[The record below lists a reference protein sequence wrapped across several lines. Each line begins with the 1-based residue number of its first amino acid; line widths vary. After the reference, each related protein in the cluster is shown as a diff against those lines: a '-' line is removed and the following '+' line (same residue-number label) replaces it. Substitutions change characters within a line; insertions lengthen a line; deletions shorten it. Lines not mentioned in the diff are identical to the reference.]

1 MAKTVADVTDAVAGM
16 QADWELARALLGG
29 TSAMRAAGKKFLPK
43 WPSEEQNAYENR
55 LATAVLFPAY
65 QRTVTTLTGK
75 PFSKPVTIGEDVPSN
90 VRDWLADV
98 DLQGRNIDAFA
109 ADLMQVG
116 LGYGLGGILVDFPT
130 KADDVRTVADERAAG
145 LRPYMVE
152 IMPWQVLGW
161 KESRKNGAW
170 VLDQLRI
177 MECVDEPDPQD
188 PWATVKVDQ
197 VRVLEPGKWA
207 TYRQQGEKKEWLLHK
222 EGTTTINFIPYVPVY
237 GERTGFMMGKPP
249 LIEVA
254 HLNTAHWQS
263 ASDQQTILHIARVP
277 ILTVIGAEDGVNAA
291 GQPVPWK
298 LEVGASSAVRLP
310 KDGDMKFVEHTGAA
324 IEAGQK
330 DLDALEERMRQAG
343 AELLVLSPGKVTATQ
358 VATENA
364 VGMCALQR
372 IVQGLEDALD
382 TALDYMAKWV
392 KAEDGGH
399 VSLFNDF
406 GAATLAEAS
415 ADLLLKANQAGKL
428 SDETF
433 HAELQRRGIVSSDVP
448 WQEERD
454 RLEAQGPPLGTL
466 TDPTAG
472 PALSPRKR
480 SLTIERTGNK
490 LTATED

>member
-1 MAKTVADVTDAVAGM
+1 MAKTVADVTDAVAAM
-16 QADWELARALLGG
+16 QADWELARSLLGG
-29 TSAMRAAGKKFLPK
+29 TSAMRAAGTKFLPK
-43 WPSEEQNAYENR
+43 WPSEEQKAYDNR

-75 PFSKPVTIGEDVPSN
+75 PFSKPVTVGEDVPSN
-90 VRDWLADV
+90 VKDWLDDV
-98 DLQGRNIDAFA
+98 DLQGRNLDAFA

-130 KADDVRTVADERAAG
+130 KSDDVRTVADERAAG

-152 IMPWQVLGW
+152 IKPWQVLGW
-161 KESRKNGAW
+161 MPSRKNGAW
-170 VLDQLRI
+170 VLQQLRI
-177 MECVDEPDPQD
+177 MECVEEPDG
-188 PWATVKVDQ
+188 PWGTVDVDQ

-207 TYRQQGEKKEWLLHK
+207 TYRQNEKKEWIPHK
-222 EGTTTINFIPYVPVY
+222 EGTTTIDFIPFVPVY
-237 GERTGFMMGKPP
+237 GERTGFMLGKPP

-254 HLNTAHWQS
+254 HLNVAHWQS
-263 ASDQQTILHIARVP
+263 ASDQQTILHVARVP

-298 LEVGASSAVRLP
+298 LEVGASSAVKLP
-310 KDGDMKFVEHTGAA
+310 AGGDMKFVEHTGKA

-392 KAEDGGH
+392 KAEEGGH
-399 VSLFNDF
+399 VTLFNDF

-428 SDETF
+428 SDESLHEEF
-433 HAELQRRGIVSSDVP
+433 QRRGIGRRTCP
-448 WQEERD
+448 
-454 RLEAQGPPLGTL
+454 GK
-466 TDPTAG
+466 
-472 PALSPRKR
+472 RKR
-480 SLTIERTGNK
+480 TGWR
-490 LTATED
+490 LRAQA